1 MDYPMG
7 YTPRNLNFPTP
18 EMNRQ
23 MYEWV
28 TKERKKKNEQRQ
40 ENAGERR
47 RKKKKERGKR
57 KTGLK
62 CSTSKKEEM
71 NWKSKL
77 NKDETEVNKG
87 SES

>member
-28 TKERKKKNEQRQ
+28 TKERKKRMNRDKRMQAKGDE
-40 ENAGERR
+40 
-47 RKKKKERGKR
+47 KKKERGKR
-57 KTGLK
+57 NTGLK

-71 NWKSKL
+71 NWKSQL
-77 NKDETEVNKG
+77 NKDEIEVNKG

>member
-28 TKERKKKNEQRQ
+28 TKERNKRMNRDKRMQAKGDE
-40 ENAGERR
+40 
-47 RKKKKERGKR
+47 KKKERGKR

-71 NWKSKL
+71 NWKSQL